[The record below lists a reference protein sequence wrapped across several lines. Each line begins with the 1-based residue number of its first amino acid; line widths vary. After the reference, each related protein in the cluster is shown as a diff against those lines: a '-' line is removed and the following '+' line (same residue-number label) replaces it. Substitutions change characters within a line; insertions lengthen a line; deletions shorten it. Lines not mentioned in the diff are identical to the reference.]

1 MANTGIYTLQEFKN
15 RQALKLAPD
24 MFITVMGKT
33 DARVILSE
41 SSVTE
46 KTSGGELIE
55 NQPVVNV
62 KNFDFK
68 GGLLSV
74 NTDCAAQPGAG
85 TCNISFS
92 CPTYDSLNE
101 NYYITLPNGT
111 KSLFFQSM
119 MEVRVYSKGRFL
131 SKDGTPIYY
140 PVFWGFITTVN
151 EDIQGNN
158 ANISLAC
165 RDCLGWWEYQYVN
178 IVNSSVQEK
187 YGGNPPGNTG
197 SIYRF
202 MNPWACILNLFRQT
216 GFDNFIFP
224 TFTKNSDLSQTE
236 APYTLSN
243 QDGTN
248 NKGAYELLAGAVI
261 KDWKDRYGLGSV
273 LPTSKKKNF
282 SNLEMYGIS
291 GRIDLNSTNELTAVR
306 EKDIGEQYSATLGKK
321 DTNGVP
327 PVTDAARKIYKSNYD
342 AKKKATENTSGT
354 SGDQVS
360 SGYEEEGDAPYYIAS
375 RFQQPGDDVVPD
387 FGIMGET
394 LPFGNM
400 EEYQVGTEPVKYTK
414 LETASRVADSI
425 GFEFFQDTN
434 GVFVFKPPFFNMNVI
449 RNKIYVIKLE
459 DILSFNAA
467 EDSTQVVTFMEATA
481 PLIQLGTA
489 SPYLAYHVD
498 FAMMDKYGI
507 REKTATLMYG
517 GSPRRIR
524 AMACSE
530 MAKANIN
537 VFTASL
543 TIVHRPE
550 LRVGYPIYIDHLD
563 TFYYVK
569 SINHSLAFG
578 SSATTTLSLC
588 ARRTRVYNNN
598 GELMRGYIYKPFD
611 SFKYGDKLSTEE
623 IVKEENKEV
632 MRVFNSRDA
641 SKKLEAARATE
652 DSGVGTKGESNPSAA
667 YARKPTATDRYY
679 RANNLTASPTPG
691 FWVPVQATSMRN
703 LQETSSDANKPVA
716 FDATRFSE
724 LYMFQE
730 QSDPSEPNLTAE
742 EMAKGS
748 HPYTDINGFQH
759 IGGFPYGATLIMG
772 ADSTLRGSSSGS
784 DISEDVATLD
794 LPGLEGSSKTVA
806 PEVIPSNAGTVIAGT
821 KEETIDKANVIANLD
836 MA

>member
-33 DARVILSE
+33 DARVLLSE
-41 SSVTE
+41 SSIVE
-46 KTSGGELIE
+46 KTSDGELIE
-55 NQPVVNV
+55 NQTVANV

-85 TCNISFS
+85 TCTISFS

-151 EDIQGNN
+151 EDVQGNN

-187 YGGNPPGNTG
+187 YGGNPPGNAG
-197 SIYRF
+197 SLYRF

-224 TFTKNSDLSQTE
+224 TFTKGSDLSQTE

-273 LPTSKKKNF
+273 LPTSGKKNF

-306 EKDIGEQYSATLGKK
+306 EKDIGDQQASAASRK

-327 PVTDAARKIYKSNYD
+327 SATDAARKIYKDNYD
-342 AKKKATENTSGT
+342 AKKVATENTSGT

-360 SGYEEEGDAPYYIAS
+360 SGYEEEGDPFYVVS
-375 RFQQPGDDVVPD
+375 RFQQAGDDVVPD

-489 SPYLAYHVD
+489 APYLAYHVD

-507 REKTATLMYG
+507 REKSATLMYG

-611 SFKYGDKLSTEE
+611 SFKYGDNLSTSQ

-632 MRVFNSRDA
+632 MRVFDSRDA
-641 SKKLEAARATE
+641 SKKLEAARAM
-652 DSGVGTKGESNPSAA
+652 DDLGVGTKGESNPSAA

-703 LQETSSDANKPVA
+703 LQDTSSDANKPVA

-742 EMAKGS
+742 ESAKGS

-772 ADSTLRGSSSGS
+772 PDSTIRGSSSGS

-794 LPGLEGSSKTVA
+794 LPGLEGASKTVA
-806 PEVIPSNAGTVIAGT
+806 PVVTPANAGMTIAGT
-821 KEETIDKANVIANLD
+821 KEETTDKSDDVASIDLA
-836 MA
+836 